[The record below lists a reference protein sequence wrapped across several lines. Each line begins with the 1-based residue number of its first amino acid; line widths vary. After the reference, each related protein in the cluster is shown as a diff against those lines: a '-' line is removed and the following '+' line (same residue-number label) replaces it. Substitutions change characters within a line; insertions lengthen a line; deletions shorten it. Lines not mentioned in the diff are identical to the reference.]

1 MTTSITVLYTT
12 ITGTKDD
19 FKIDWKE
26 DAKADWKVDWA
37 TGVEPVKPS
46 NTVLPHIA
54 ASSLSVAG
62 TGMATVTPGTW
73 TGTPAPVITHQWR
86 NDSGNIAGATGLT
99 YTLQAS
105 DIGKGIACVETATN
119 SVGVETKTSNIIGPV
134 VA

>member
-1 MTTSITVLYTT
+1 
-12 ITGTKDD
+12 
-19 FKIDWKE
+19 
-26 DAKADWKVDWA
+26 
-37 TGVEPVKPS
+37 
-46 NTVLPHIA
+46 
-54 ASSLSVAG
+54 
-62 TGMATVTPGTW
+62 MATVTPGTW